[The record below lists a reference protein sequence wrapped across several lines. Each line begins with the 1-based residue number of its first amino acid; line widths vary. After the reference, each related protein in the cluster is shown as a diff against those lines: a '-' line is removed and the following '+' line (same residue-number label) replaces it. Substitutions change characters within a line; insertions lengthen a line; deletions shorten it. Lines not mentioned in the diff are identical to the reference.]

1 MLQQKAD
8 RVKHPGTDRW
18 GRNTSPPPRHGDG
31 PYRATARRAC
41 LRTDRDAWAHGDRIS
56 VLPANTGL
64 RREGCNGT
72 KRRLRA
78 LLASRLDHA
87 R

>member
-18 GRNTSPPPRHGDG
+18 GGTHHLYHGMAMG

-56 VLPANTGL
+56 VLRANTGL
-64 RREGCNGT
+64 RREGCNCT
-72 KRRLRA
+72 ERRLRA
-78 LLASRLDHA
+78 LLAARLGHA